1 MKNQVYLSAGLLA
14 ACALLAFSSAAAP
27 AHPQPRQAA
36 QVIPG
41 FTPDA
46 LALLTFNME
55 HKDRPSELK
64 IMANRL
70 KADAGRLPDFVLCQ
84 EVVFNRSDE
93 SAPNTAAVLGNALGY
108 YTRGTKRTSD
118 NEGVAIISKYP
129 FEYYGERHLKS
140 QTSSLLLGFRRV
152 SVIGEFLVP
161 NIGRVRVVNAHF
173 TNWGFEAHVRKRQ
186 LAETLEWAAQRDKQV
201 PAVLTFLGGDFNM
214 EVDWDEMAQ
223 LKSPQPGHL
232 AFQDFNSD
240 EPSHG
245 LGSRRIDF
253 VFVAP
258 GEQLVR
264 LADEKLLWRNGL
276 ERPDGSRFRLSD
288 HVPVYHLYQ
297 VTDPVVLAAH
307 NRRLAA
313 ERTASNSVS
322 SSAD

>member
-1 MKNQVYLSAGLLA
+1 MKNQAYLPAGLLA
-14 ACALLAFSSAAAP
+14 ACSLFVCLESFAATPGRAQTVNRPTPAAP
-27 AHPQPRQAA
+27 SDSIG
-36 QVIPG
+36 V
-41 FTPDA
+41 
-46 LALLTFNME
+46 LTFNME
-55 HKDRPSELK
+55 HRDRPTELK
-64 IMANRL
+64 TMADRL
-70 KADAGRLPDFVLCQ
+70 KADAGRLPDFILCQ
-84 EVVFNRSDE
+84 EVLFNRSDDK
-93 SAPNTAAVLGNALGY
+93 APNTAAVLGNALGY

-140 QTSSLLLGFRRV
+140 QTSRLLLGFRRV

-161 NIGRVRVVNAHF
+161 SIGRVRVVNAHF
-173 TNWGFEAHVRKRQ
+173 TNWGFEAHVRRRQ
-186 LAETLEWAAQRDKQV
+186 LAETLEWAAQRDKEV

-214 EVDWDEMAQ
+214 EADWDEMKQ
-223 LKSPQPGHL
+223 LKTPQPGHL

-240 EPSHG
+240 QPSHG

-264 LADEKLLWRNGL
+264 LADEKLLWRDGL
-276 ERPDGSRFRLSD
+276 ARPDGSRFRISD

-297 VTDPVVLAAH
+297 VTDPIVLAAH

-313 ERTASNSVS
+313 ERANNTVS
-322 SSAD
+322 STAD